1 MLRAIFR
8 AIPALRASDFGAYY
22 SRIQRQDCTACGP
35 TAEQAKS
42 DYQRA
47 LRAEQIVGTLG

>member
-8 AIPALRASDFGAYY
+8 AIPALRGSDFGAYY

-42 DYQRA
+42 DYQRG
-47 LRAEQIVGTLG
+47 LRAEQIAGTLG